1 MKRQAVWVVV
11 GLVMMGAV
19 AALATHRREPA
30 QVADPATLATA
41 HLQTV
46 RFTVDRMTCATC
58 PITVRTAISGV
69 KGVSR
74 VTVDFDTKMATVT
87 FDPTV
92 ATVGQIAAASQNA
105 GFPATPAS

>member
-1 MKRQAVWVVV
+1 MKRQAAWVVV
-11 GLVMMGAV
+11 GLVVVGG
-19 AALATHRREPA
+19 AALATHRWELARAANPA
-30 QVADPATLATA
+30 MQATA

-46 RFTVDRMTCATC
+46 RFTVDKMTCATC
-58 PITVRTAISGV
+58 PITVRTAMSGV
-69 KGVSR
+69 KGVNR

>member
-1 MKRQAVWVVV
+1 M
-11 GLVMMGAV
+11 
-19 AALATHRREPA
+19 
-30 QVADPATLATA
+30 
-41 HLQTV
+41 
-46 RFTVDRMTCATC
+46 
-58 PITVRTAISGV
+58 SGV
-69 KGVSR
+69 KGVST

>member
-11 GLVMMGAV
+11 GLVAVGAGV
-19 AALATHRREPA
+19 GLATRRGEPA
-30 QVADPATLATA
+30 RAADPAIRATA

-46 RFTVDRMTCATC
+46 QFTVGKMTCATC
-58 PITVRTAISGV
+58 PITVRTAMSGV
-69 KGVSR
+69 KGVHV

-92 ATVGQIAAASQNA
+92 ATVAQIAAASQNA

>member
-1 MKRQAVWVVV
+1 MKRQAVWMVV
-11 GLVMMGAV
+11 GLVAVGAG
-19 AALATHRREPA
+19 ATLATHRREPA
-30 QVADPATLATA
+30 QAQDPATHVTA
-41 HLQTV
+41 HLQTA

-58 PITVRTAISGV
+58 PITVRTAMSGV
-69 KGVSR
+69 KGVST

-92 ATVGQIAAASQNA
+92 ATVSQIAAASQNA